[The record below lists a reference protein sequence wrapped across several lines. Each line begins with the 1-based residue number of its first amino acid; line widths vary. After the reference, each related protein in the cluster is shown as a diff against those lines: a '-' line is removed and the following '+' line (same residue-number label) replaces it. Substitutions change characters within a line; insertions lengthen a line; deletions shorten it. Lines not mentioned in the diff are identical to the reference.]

1 MTLRHLRIFIAVCDE
16 HGMTRAA
23 EKLHITQPSV
33 TQAVR
38 ELEEHYGL
46 LLFERLGRRLY
57 LTAAGE
63 ELLHYARHIVQLD
76 AQIET
81 AMRDFGEKFR
91 LRIGASVTIGEAVLI
106 ELLRYLKQHAPALE
120 IFSEIHNTAELEQMI
135 LKDELDLALVEGK
148 VTSEYLREIPFMEDE
163 LIFVAGPQN
172 AIAPV
177 CPTEQL
183 RQLSFFVR
191 EEGSGTR
198 RLFEQEMQRKNIP
211 FKLAGVYNNAE
222 GIKKAVKAGLGVTVI
237 SKRTVAE
244 ELRRGELRAFSVLDV
259 KFKRNFRMICHRNK
273 YISQGLQSF
282 MDACTCMEKL
292 FDEAEQDGK

>member
-46 LLFERLGRRLY
+46 LLFEWLGRRLY

-106 ELLRYLKQHAPALE
+106 ELLRYLKKNAPALE
-120 IFSEIHNTAELEQMI
+120 IFSEIHNTAELEQMV

-148 VTSEYLREIPFMEDE
+148 ITSEYLREIPFMEDE
-163 LIFVAGPQN
+163 LIFVDGTQN
-172 AIAPV
+172 GIAPLRSA
-177 CPTEQL
+177 EQL
-183 RQLSFFVR
+183 RNMVFFVR

-198 RLFEQEMQRKNIP
+198 KLFEQEMQRKNIP

-222 GIKKAVKAGLGVTVI
+222 GIKKAVRAGLGVTVI

-244 ELRRGELRAFSVLDV
+244 ELRRGELLEFSVAGV

-273 YISQGLQSF
+273 YISQGLQCF
-282 MDACTCMEKL
+282 MDACACMEKIL
-292 FDEAEQDGK
+292 DEAEQGGK